1 MKKLWFNILL
11 GLLLV
16 ITVALA
22 AWAIF
27 TAPHE
32 SGVMAD
38 AAIDANLYWGYALL
52 GAGVVLALFCALFG
66 MIQKPSSLISVGI
79 AAVLVLIVVG
89 VAYFIAAS
97 HQHDPAVITDI
108 RIPNLADGDYFG
120 AKETKIAETCL
131 LVTYVA
137 AGAAIVTA
145 ILTEIWRALK

>member
-11 GLLLV
+11 GLLLA

-22 AWAIF
+22 AWAVF

-32 SGVMAD
+32 AGTVED

-52 GAGVVLALFCALFG
+52 GTGVVLALFCALFG

-89 VAYFIAAS
+89 AAYFISAG
-97 HQHDPAVITDI
+97 HTIK
-108 RIPNLADGDYFG
+108 IPNLADGDYFG
-120 AKETKIAETCL
+120 AKETVIAETCL

-137 AGAAIVTA
+137 AGAALVTA
-145 ILTEIWRALK
+145 IGTEIWRALK